1 MDTYLGIFENALIT
15 DKTFQ
20 DDLKDHNTMTSGLK
34 LELDNEDYN
43 FIIRFLS
50 YENLLETSK
59 NSDRFQYVLLL

>member
-43 FIIRFLS
+43 FTSGFTS
-50 YENLLETSK
+50 YENLQTSK
-59 NSDRFQYVLLL
+59 NSDRSICFLL